1 MKQKNLCYLHIHII
15 LNDINIKKGK
25 VQPTNCLWVGGLSD
39 KISKRDLEREFKYFT
54 NINSQSSYQSEMK
67 IDWKTGSTHALILYS
82 NSKQAEE
89 ARHHLRGR
97 LLYSNTQKLR
107 IDFADPY
114 NFTQNNGNSYD
125 RSYKDKYESERSRSP
140 RDNNNKSKRN
150 GSPSQ
155 LSPHSASKRAYNQ
168 VRSSS
173 ISPKPSSSSSRRVI
187 ASPTRNTGSLNEDTY
202 SNSINKLDYDYD
214 SDSKSKKSK
223 LSSLSVSSSKSLG
236 PIENFIITTTD
247 NSRRVDTASNFV
259 LNAPTS
265 TNQMDISSTTNQS
278 SPPFDSSSTKPTTTT
293 TNRTVVK
300 SQSPVRAE
308 LNEEAPATNG
318 NNKTTNEDNTKTEI
332 NDVSSSTKTELEHS
346 NPSKAENVSK
356 EETQENKRLV
366 EIVNQD
372 ASSAVSTTFNS
383 QELDKTRTVVEAE
396 AKRNETSKS
405 EPSLLK
411 KHKHHKNYSNQS
423 HSSISP
429 NASSNN
435 LNDER
440 DEGEIIDDEY
450 NINTSSSSSF
460 KQLTV
465 NKSSEVSSTKTK
477 SQLINDMLVN
487 RGLGDKLKTM
497 STVSDL
503 RASDQ
508 AWSGSFTLKKHSF
521 PSKFYLLAGSK
532 LFAQQALPSSNNSSL
547 HINQRLRLDSSK
559 LDDIEKKICD
569 VNYNISSKEN
579 TNVADLA
586 QFSVFISLPLD
597 LPIEHPYQQRSLH
610 NLISYLDQKCAAGVI
625 PLPNDDKPIA
635 TVHAFTPNSSFSIK
649 LLKQL
654 LPNLK
659 RNDDSSNLNLD
670 MSANNDFLV
679 VVLLKSNNLS

>member
-1 MKQKNLCYLHIHII
+1 
-15 LNDINIKKGK
+15 
-25 VQPTNCLWVGGLSD
+25 
-39 KISKRDLEREFKYFT
+39 
-54 NINSQSSYQSEMK
+54 
-67 IDWKTGSTHALILYS
+67 
-82 NSKQAEE
+82 
-89 ARHHLRGR
+89 
-97 LLYSNTQKLR
+97 
-107 IDFADPY
+107 
-114 NFTQNNGNSYD
+114 
-125 RSYKDKYESERSRSP
+125 
-140 RDNNNKSKRN
+140 
-150 GSPSQ
+150 
-155 LSPHSASKRAYNQ
+155 
-168 VRSSS
+168 
-173 ISPKPSSSSSRRVI
+173 
-187 ASPTRNTGSLNEDTY
+187 
-202 SNSINKLDYDYD
+202 
-214 SDSKSKKSK
+214 
-223 LSSLSVSSSKSLG
+223 
-236 PIENFIITTTD
+236 
-247 NSRRVDTASNFV
+247 
-259 LNAPTS
+259 
-265 TNQMDISSTTNQS
+265 MDISSTTNQS
-278 SPPFDSSSTKPTTTT
+278 SPPFDSSSTKSTTTT
-293 TNRTVVK
+293 TTTTRTVVK
-300 SQSPVRAE
+300 SPSPVRAE
-308 LNEEAPATNG
+308 LNEQAQALATNG
-318 NNKTTNEDNTKTEI
+318 NKTNEDSAKTET

-346 NPSKAENVSK
+346 NPSKAEANVAK

-372 ASSAVSTTFNS
+372 ALSAVSTTFNS
-383 QELDKTRTVVEAE
+383 QEDKEAKTRTVVEAE
-396 AKRNETSKS
+396 PRRSEASRP
-405 EPSLLK
+405 EPSLLLK
-411 KHKHHKNYSNQS
+411 KHKHHKHYSNQS

-450 NINTSSSSSF
+450 NINTSSSSSSL
-460 KQLTV
+460 KQSAL
-465 NKSSEVSSTKTK
+465 NKSGEISSTKTK

-532 LFAQQALPSSNNSSL
+532 LFAQQALPSSHNSSL

-635 TVHAFTPNSSFSIK
+635 TVHAFTPNSSFSMK

-659 RNDDSSNLNLD
+659 RNDDSSNLTQD
-670 MSANNDFLV
+670 ISANNDFLV
-679 VVLLKSNNLS
+679 VVLLKSNNSS